1 MTDAGWETLSNQA
14 IAVAGGVYFL
24 ALLAHLVEWSALRKV
39 PVARAERRS
48 QNRVAA
54 AAAGAVSTDR
64 SLRSLLDHPES
75 PVDTTRRRT
84 TRRLG
89 AGSRCSAGWGCC

>member
-39 PVARAERRS
+39 PVARAERR
-48 QNRVAA
+48 VAA
-54 AAAGAVSTDR
+54 TGAGVSTDR
-64 SLRSLLDHPES
+64 SLRLAARP
-75 PVDTTRRRT
+75 PGGRAATTET
-84 TRRLG
+84 HAAPSG
-89 AGSRCSAGWGCC
+89 GSRCSAGWACC